1 MVNLMA
7 KQYYLNCK
15 TLEKQRFNMSTLALN
30 ATTCKEHSATTLGP
44 ICHYRALNI
53 ATMGTLATLKV
64 LKGILLIVFAL
75 NIGESQAFQTATV
88 LNNYSVT
95 TDIRQITL
103 KPDTNIL
110 STFPIAISDRTYV
123 RDLLLGKSPYTN
135 TPTARATSY
144 KLNVLKA
151 NTQQKSLFSS
161 LILLTIHNSL
171 SLTSNKTA
179 TNFLSLALLPSLQI
193 MSDENFDLDLGSLP
207 PGAPNT
213 PAFSSGLGIG
223 TQQPIGPSTSTPGNI
238 SNMASLPSTPVHSRN
253 TLTAL
258 AAPTPGVNAYNPTI
272 SGRDLSQPLAGEET
286 CVINGR
292 IVHVTKSERKDQQ
305 AGRLTT
311 KAVRANLTT
320 TQFQDFQKVVAAKQ
334 QEPFQLID
342 ISSKDPKKMINNYSI
357 SKRLKELGRNY
368 FKYDID
374 DCFEI
379 IFPVTIDG
387 QASFELTKDDKGDV
401 KSINLLTD
409 YLLVTPLEA
418 ALSCQWY
425 NKFAGDTSQL
435 AGDLNLS
442 LCYFEKNVEAALYAR
457 VHSQMLDYSLD
468 MHGGPLFL
476 SILLSHLITTD
487 ETAKAHIIDTITTY
501 EIKKA
506 SIGEKI
512 IDVVDLLKALTNS
525 LYSLKGNTLPDYFI
539 DKIVKI
545 FTTTSV
551 PDFNDMFTL
560 VGKSIIATRLQMNI
574 PGSVRIS
581 ATGQALVNDKSS
593 VDWVFNYASNVY
605 NSMARDGTWD
615 SHIAVIPGKSLLN
628 ATADPTTFPPE
639 VPGIEC
645 FNCKNVP
652 GRTKIFHHLR
662 DCPFERDQAVITKN
676 RNAHPNGVRG
686 GSNGGGNGSGGGQQ
700 PTRHQA
706 NRTSFKWRPPEAGEL
721 PLNHRLIDNKPFKYN
736 TSTSRWDLQETP
748 PSGLVTPA
756 PAVVPPPSIQVPDC
770 ASSAGSVIPSPLTAT
785 GYPLSA
791 AGGYAAI
798 AGGGAAIAGGIT
810 GGGMS
815 DADKKEQVRLQ
826 LLSFQHYYSS
836 L

>member
-1 MVNLMA
+1 MIMVKLMA
-7 KQYYLNCK
+7 KQYYFNCK
-15 TLEKQRFNMSTLALN
+15 TMENQLFKMSTLALN
-30 ATTCKEHSATTLGP
+30 AGTCKEHSATTLGP

-179 TNFLSLALLPSLQI
+179 TNFFLLALLPSLQI

-223 TQQPIGPSTSTPGNI
+223 TQQPIGPSEII
-238 SNMASLPSTPVHSRN
+238 SNMASLPSTPVQSRN

-272 SGRDLSQPLAGEET
+272 LGRDLSQPLAGEET

-292 IVHVTKSERKDQQ
+292 TVHVTKSERKDQQ

-334 QEPFQLID
+334 QELFQLID

-379 IFPVTIDG
+379 IFPVAIDG
-387 QASFELTKDDKGDV
+387 SFL
-401 KSINLLTD
+401 SRLTD
-409 YLLVTPLEA
+409 KRP
-418 ALSCQWY
+418 
-425 NKFAGDTSQL
+425 
-435 AGDLNLS
+435 
-442 LCYFEKNVEAALYAR
+442 
-457 VHSQMLDYSLD
+457 
-468 MHGGPLFL
+468 
-476 SILLSHLITTD
+476 
-487 ETAKAHIIDTITTY
+487 
-501 EIKKA
+501 
-506 SIGEKI
+506 
-512 IDVVDLLKALTNS
+512 
-525 LYSLKGNTLPDYFI
+525 
-539 DKIVKI
+539 
-545 FTTTSV
+545 
-551 PDFNDMFTL
+551 
-560 VGKSIIATRLQMNI
+560 
-574 PGSVRIS
+574 
-581 ATGQALVNDKSS
+581 SS
-593 VDWVFNYASNVY
+593 
-605 NSMARDGTWD
+605 
-615 SHIAVIPGKSLLN
+615 
-628 ATADPTTFPPE
+628 
-639 VPGIEC
+639 
-645 FNCKNVP
+645 
-652 GRTKIFHHLR
+652 
-662 DCPFERDQAVITKN
+662 
-676 RNAHPNGVRG
+676 
-686 GSNGGGNGSGGGQQ
+686 
-700 PTRHQA
+700 
-706 NRTSFKWRPPEAGEL
+706 
-721 PLNHRLIDNKPFKYN
+721 
-736 TSTSRWDLQETP
+736 
-748 PSGLVTPA
+748 
-756 PAVVPPPSIQVPDC
+756 
-770 ASSAGSVIPSPLTAT
+770 
-785 GYPLSA
+785 
-791 AGGYAAI
+791 
-798 AGGGAAIAGGIT
+798 
-810 GGGMS
+810 
-815 DADKKEQVRLQ
+815 
-826 LLSFQHYYSS
+826 
-836 L
+836 